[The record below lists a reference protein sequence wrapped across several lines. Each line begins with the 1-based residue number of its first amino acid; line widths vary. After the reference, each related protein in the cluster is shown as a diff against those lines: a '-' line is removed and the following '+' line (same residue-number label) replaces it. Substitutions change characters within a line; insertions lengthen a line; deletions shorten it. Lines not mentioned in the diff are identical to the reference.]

1 MPPPTPSDEDDVRRT
16 LAGDTAAFAR
26 LFDRHARL
34 VRAVVM
40 AVSQDFNTIE
50 DQTQETFLR
59 AYRRLASLK
68 DRSRFRSWLQAIAR
82 LVAKERRR
90 QLDRDQRRRNP
101 LDSQPLESST
111 TDDPSQ
117 KQVEQKEEQGRV
129 LLAVAALPKRERL
142 AIHAYYFH
150 EQNADDA
157 AVALGLSRSGFYA
170 VLARAT
176 NRLRGQLSD
185 QTRQT
190 SPVERST

>member
-68 DRSRFRSWLQAIAR
+68 DRSCFRSWLQAIAR

-90 QLDRDQRRRNP
+90 QLDRDQRRRIAS
-101 LDSQPLESST
+101 DSQSLESRT
-111 TDDPSQ
+111 TDEASQ
-117 KQVEQKEEQGRV
+117 EHVEENEEQSRV
-129 LLAVAALPKRERL
+129 LLAVAALPERERL

-157 AVALGLSRSGFYA
+157 AVALGLSRSGFYV

-185 QTRQT
+185 QARQT
-190 SPVERST
+190 SPAERST